1 MVRMQKKETCT
12 MNPNEYFCVLYMKS
26 KRHRL
31 VFIPCDRGVRVFSAF
46 LDCLMLILT
55 NCVWCKST
63 THMYVYIYIYTYI
76 QMPIY
81 ILAQIDWIWYRRW
94 VPATPEDVLRS
105 TGGLNSMW
113 SRWSQRRQRER
124 WTETELQAPPSR
136 TSQSSCLQWHGRGS
150 LLFGQLFLV
159 KPVAPWLYPGLQT
172 PTSFAPVYVNWMSSW
187 NVWHEC

>member
-1 MVRMQKKETCT
+1 MSI
-12 MNPNEYFCVLYMKS
+12 F
-26 KRHRL
+26 
-31 VFIPCDRGVRVFSAF
+31 VFSTWKVKDIDLYSSHVIGESGSSLLFWIASCSSWQIVF
-46 LDCLMLILT
+46 DVRARHICT
-55 NCVWCKST
+55 
-63 THMYVYIYIYTYI
+63 YIYIYTYI

-159 KPVAPWLYPGLQT
+159 KPVAPWLYLGLQT